1 MGISG
6 DFMVINIDKNTVALR
21 CPTAFGQLQSPCA
34 ELRVPRE
41 LFPGDSSVFSKTNAM
56 TASALSLSAA
66 DEATLAE
73 NLRTLGYGELLSVGN
88 SGERGGIG
96 MYLASRTHDR
106 VIDVIAVLKS
116 TEGSEWFSNFD
127 IGYTAEH
134 SGFSKAA
141 DFAEQK
147 TGDYIFTRAIGTRPR
162 FFITGYSRGGA
173 VANILSKRL
182 CDRYGT
188 DGVRCY
194 TLASPAVTISRR
206 QARYNCIFNLIRG
219 EDLFTRLPPESWGYS
234 RYGRDISLSDTGDIS
249 ERYRELCG
257 DDYIGFTRRGCVDSF
272 LCAVT
277 RLAPNV
283 RAYYKRKRDIGGV
296 KLSMYEFMT
305 SVAGMLSGEA
315 DDNAA
320 DILAGALVSEY
331 ADIVSFLSSGADLYE
346 LASSACGIPRC
357 SVADSHSPAAYMAAL
372 ERFLG

>member
-56 TASALSLSAA
+56 TAAALSLSAA

-162 FFITGYSRGGA
+162 FFITGYS
-173 VANILSKRL
+173 
-182 CDRYGT
+182 D
-188 DGVRCY
+188 
-194 TLASPAVTISRR
+194 
-206 QARYNCIFNLIRG
+206 
-219 EDLFTRLPPESWGYS
+219 EDLFTRIPPESWGYS